1 MPDAE
6 PCMKGPREL
15 SRHEKLH
22 TGREWQCARCPAA
35 FQKESMLRYH
45 HEKVHLQ
52 LVSHVCQATR
62 AKEESKAMPCF
73 EVLDFF
79 LWGLGGFSCSFK
91 APLKR
96 PKNKNIAS
104 FDQNLNIFS
113 SCKT

>member
-1 MPDAE
+1 MLDAE
-6 PCMKGPREL
+6 PWLKGPREL

-62 AKEESKAMPCF
+62 AKEKSRTGDPLLFGANPNGFGSSSATDPTDPNSFFSDLRDAKKYF
-73 EVLDFF
+73 SIFF
-79 LWGLGGFSCSFK
+79 L
-91 APLKR
+91 
-96 PKNKNIAS
+96 I
-104 FDQNLNIFS
+104 
-113 SCKT
+113 T